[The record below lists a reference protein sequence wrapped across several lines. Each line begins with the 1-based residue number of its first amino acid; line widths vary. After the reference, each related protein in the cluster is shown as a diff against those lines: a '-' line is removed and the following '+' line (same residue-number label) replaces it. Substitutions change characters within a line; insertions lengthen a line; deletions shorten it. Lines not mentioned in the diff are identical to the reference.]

1 MSVPLAAAFLGL
13 ALAPSASSGGSRF
26 SGSAPS
32 AAAPYGLIWL
42 DVEPGSAEITLD
54 GEYLDTGVWL
64 ISVAPGSHEL
74 RVRKAG
80 FRGYEERIAVPA
92 GGSVRLDVR
101 LVPGSDGDS

>member
-1 MSVPLAAAFLGL
+1 MCL
-13 ALAPSASSGGSRF
+13 ALAPLAAPAGPGLSGGPP
-26 SGSAPS
+26 A

-64 ISVAPGSHEL
+64 ISVAPGDHDL

-80 FRGYEERIAVPA
+80 FRGYANRISVPA

-101 LVPGSDGDS
+101 LAPGPDGDS